1 MDLKTPKLWS
11 FKRENGDE
19 PSKLGISYIQTNPC
33 VLLAQGNVG
42 DGEKNQEISMIPFCA
57 LCVNILDFK
66 QLDSRGGSHL
76 GEAR

>member
-1 MDLKTPKLWS
+1 VDLKTPKLWS

-42 DGEKNQEISMIPFCA
+42 DGGKIRRFQ
-57 LCVNILDFK
+57 
-66 QLDSRGGSHL
+66 
-76 GEAR
+76 